1 MAQILSL
8 ARGLPGMSGSMSG
21 RVPVTDVIQAI
32 FVTPGLSMRMT
43 IGKPIPTEGMR
54 SADRTELT
62 HRLEEAVRASFTTE
76 V

>member
-1 MAQILSL
+1 VVPMSI
-8 ARGLPGMSGSMSG
+8 SGSGVFFPRGAM
-21 RVPVTDVIQAI
+21 
-32 FVTPGLSMRMT
+32 FVTPGLTMKMR
-43 IGKPIPTEGMR
+43 IGKPISTDGMR